1 MDPADDY
8 LPKTPSVD
16 DLKPNSF
23 HDENLVAAEGLDDSI
38 ETTNPGK
45 AVWLIVCTV
54 SMGGFL
60 FGVISAVLVSLGTDL
75 GQALS
80 SNDQELITSITS
92 GGALIGAVLAG
103 LTSDK
108 YGRKLAIYIGCAV
121 FFVGTVLQATAFSL
135 AQMVVGRM
143 VVGFGVGEAAMIV
156 PLYIGEMA
164 PARFRGRLIVFD
176 NICVT
181 FGQLIAY
188 ALGAAFTDVHQGWR
202 YTIAI
207 GAVPAIALAAT
218 MPLCPE
224 TPRQLIAHNHDDE
237 AKKVIQ
243 KIFPQATDQ
252 QVVAKVRV
260 IRHSIEETTA
270 SVSDKSLWWQAKQLF
285 TVGANLRAL
294 TTACSIMAVSQL
306 GGFNTLMYYSATL
319 FSLVG
324 FNQAT
329 AVSIVVGATNFLFG
343 FPNFAFIDR
352 FGRRS
357 MLLVT
362 VLGMSLSLVVV
373 AIAFHWIPVNS
384 DLSDTGPREMTWASV
399 LLLVAL
405 IVYIAFYSAGVAPIS
420 WVGTEFLPLEVRA
433 LGTMVN
439 TVTCWG
445 CNIIISSTFLS
456 MMKAM
461 TPSGAFGFYAGI
473 CFLGWIFVIFC
484 YAEVH
489 NMPLE
494 SVREIYTHGFGR
506 QLETLSPFE
515 ILAPV
520 AGSEPIST
528 LHQPTPF
535 LVLSALLRRFSPWR
549 HCKIFPDT
557 PQEQAQAHK
566 LVAVLTSLVAT
577 GGREEKK
584 KGRCTQTT
592 MALSTFDK
600 ELQVACLAVQ
610 RASIVTKTMLTE
622 VDKGSTEKADASPVT
637 IADFA
642 SQAILISAIRH
653 NFPADKFVGEE
664 SASALRRDP
673 ILADR
678 VWQLVSTTKLHD
690 TESEEL
696 VAAPSS
702 LEEMLSMIDI
712 GGDGE
717 GAGHARTWFLDP
729 IDGTASFI
737 RGCQYAVSVAL
748 VENGEKRVGVVGYP
762 NLHFQSSVVHEDIV
776 DQDGYGIML
785 SAVRGLGAY
794 KRPMSKERLQ
804 AAVKVC
810 NVLTRTD
817 AGRPDLMFAESME
830 SPYINQR
837 LHHVVRERLGVTKPI
852 TNLWSMQAKYAAL
865 VVGGCNVMVRIPRS
879 PEYRAY
885 AWDHAGGMLIY
896 EESGGM
902 ITDLDGRPFNYG
914 RDRQLADNMGL
925 VATFPEIHS
934 HVLEL
939 VREVS
944 MEGKEGGE
952 GMRDD
957 N

>member
-8 LPKTPSVD
+8 VPAID
-16 DLKPNSF
+16 DLKPETF
-23 HDENLVAAEGLDDSI
+23 HVDNLGAAEGLDDSI

-45 AVWLIVCTV
+45 AVWLIACTV

-60 FGVISAVLVSLGTDL
+60 FGYDTGVISAVLVSLGTDL

-80 SNDQELITSITS
+80 SNDQELVTSITS

-103 LTSDK
+103 MTSDK

-121 FFVGTVLQATAFSL
+121 FFVGTALQATAFSL
-135 AQMVVGRM
+135 AQMVVGRL

-188 ALGAAFTDVHQGWR
+188 ALGAAFTNVHQGWR

-224 TPRQLIAHNHDDE
+224 TPRQLISHGRDDE
-237 AKKVIQ
+237 AKRVIR
-243 KIFPQATDQ
+243 KIFPHATEQ
-252 QVVAKVRV
+252 QVVNKIKVV
-260 IRHSIEETTA
+260 RHSIEEVAA
-270 SVSDKSLWWQAKQLF
+270 SVSDKSLWWQMKQLF

-294 TTACSIMAVSQL
+294 ATACSIMAVSQL

-329 AVSIVVGATNFLFG
+329 AVSIVVGATNFVFG

-384 DLSDTGPREMTWASV
+384 DLSVTGPHEMTWASI

-433 LGTMVN
+433 LGTMLN

-461 TPSGAFGFYAGI
+461 TPSGVFAFYAGI
-473 CFLGWIFVIFC
+473 CFLGWVFVIFC

-494 SVREIYTHGFGR
+494 SVREIYTHGFGVR
-506 QLETLSPFE
+506 HAKRLQRELREARANEQKTLDPPRLQASAVGSSP
-515 ILAPV
+515 
-520 AGSEPIST
+520 GG
-528 LHQPTPF
+528 
-535 LVLSALLRRFSPWR
+535 SALEYCRISSAILSEAESDVQTGSGPS
-549 HCKIFPDT
+549 
-557 PQEQAQAHK
+557 A
-566 LVAVLTSLVAT
+566 VAT
-577 GGREEKK
+577 EDQ
-584 KGRCTQTT
+584 KGQHTSTT
-592 MALSTFDK
+592 MAHSPFAR

-610 RASIVTKTMLTE
+610 RASIVTKTMLAE
-622 VDKGSTEKADASPVT
+622 ADKGSTDKADASPVT

-653 NFPADKFVGEE
+653 NFPSDKFVGEE
-664 SASALRRDP
+664 SASALRNDP
-673 ILADR
+673 ALADR
-678 VWQLVSTTKLHD
+678 VWQLVSTTQLHD
-690 TESEEL
+690 TESEEI

-702 LEEMLSMIDI
+702 LEEMLSIIDL
-712 GGDGE
+712 GGNGE
-717 GAGHARTWFLDP
+717 GAGHTRTWILDP

-737 RGCQYAVSVAL
+737 QGRQYAVSVAL
-748 VENGEKRVGVVGYP
+748 VDKGEQKVGVVGYP
-762 NLHFQSSVVHEDIV
+762 NLHFHSTVVHEDTV
-776 DQDGYGIML
+776 DRDGYGIML
-785 SAVRGLGAY
+785 SAIRGQGTY
-794 KRPMSKERLQ
+794 KRQMSKERLQ
-804 AAVKVC
+804 PAVKVY
-810 NVLTRTD
+810 NVLARTD
-817 AGRPDLMFAESME
+817 TGQPDLAFAESME
-830 SPYINQR
+830 SPYIDQR
-837 LHHVVRERLGVTKPI
+837 LHQVVRERLGVTRPV
-852 TNLWSMQAKYAAL
+852 TDLWSMQAKYAAL

-885 AWDHAGGMLIY
+885 AWDHAGGMLVY

-902 ITDLDGRPFNYG
+902 ITDLDGQPFNYG
-914 RDRQLADNMGL
+914 RGRTLADNLGL
-925 VATFPEIHS
+925 VATFPDIHS
-934 HVLEL
+934 TVLGL
-939 VREVS
+939 AREIRGRR
-944 MEGKEGGE
+944 EED
-952 GMRDD
+952 GMKD
-957 N
+957 NTQ

>member
-8 LPKTPSVD
+8 LPAID
-16 DLKPNSF
+16 DLKPETF
-23 HDENLVAAEGLDDSI
+23 HDDNAGAAEGLDDSI

-45 AVWLIVCTV
+45 AVWLIACTV

-60 FGVISAVLVSLGTDL
+60 FGYDTGVISAVLVSLGTDL

-103 LTSDK
+103 MTSDK
-108 YGRKLAIYIGCAV
+108 YGRKLAIYVGCAV
-121 FFVGTVLQATAFSL
+121 FFVGTALQATAFSL
-135 AQMVVGRM
+135 AQMVVGRL

-224 TPRQLIAHNHDDE
+224 TPRQLISHGRDDE
-237 AKKVIQ
+237 AKRVIR
-243 KIFPQATDQ
+243 KIFPQATEQ
-252 QVVAKVRV
+252 QVVNKIRV
-260 IRHSIEETTA
+260 VRHSIEEVAA
-270 SVSDKSLWWQAKQLF
+270 SVSDKSLWWQMKQLF

-294 TTACSIMAVSQL
+294 ATACSIMAVSQL

-329 AVSIVVGATNFLFG
+329 AVSIVVGATNFVFG

-357 MLLVT
+357 MLLIT

-384 DLSDTGPREMTWASV
+384 DLSVTGPHEMTWASI

-433 LGTMVN
+433 LGTMLN

-461 TPSGAFGFYAGI
+461 TPSGVFAFYAGI
-473 CFLGWIFVIFC
+473 CFLGWLFVIFC

-494 SVREIYTHGFGR
+494 SVREIYTHGFG
-506 QLETLSPFE
+506 TA
-515 ILAPV
+515 ILARTLDPPRLQASAV
-520 AGSEPIST
+520 GSSPDS
-528 LHQPTPF
+528 
-535 LVLSALLRRFSPWR
+535 SALNLQIGSGPS
-549 HCKIFPDT
+549 
-557 PQEQAQAHK
+557 A
-566 LVAVLTSLVAT
+566 VAT
-577 GGREEKK
+577 EDQ
-584 KGRCTQTT
+584 KGTQHRPTT
-592 MALSTFDK
+592 MAHSPFAR

-610 RASIVTKTMLTE
+610 RASIVTKTMLAE
-622 VDKGSTEKADASPVT
+622 ADKGSTDKADASPVT

-653 NFPADKFVGEE
+653 NFPSDKFVGEE
-664 SASALRRDP
+664 SASALRNDP
-673 ILADR
+673 ALADR
-678 VWQLVSTTKLHD
+678 VWQLVSKTQLHD
-690 TESEEL
+690 TESEEI

-702 LEEMLSMIDI
+702 LEEMLSIIDL
-712 GGDGE
+712 GGNGE
-717 GAGHARTWFLDP
+717 GARHTRTWIMDP

-737 RGCQYAVSVAL
+737 QGRQYAVSVAL
-748 VENGEKRVGVVGYP
+748 IENGEQKVGVVGYP
-762 NLHFQSSVVHEDIV
+762 NLHFHSTEVHEDTV
-776 DQDGYGIML
+776 DRNGYGIML
-785 SAVRGLGAY
+785 SAVRGHGAY

-804 AAVKVC
+804 PAVKVY
-810 NVLTRTD
+810 NVLARTD
-817 AGRPDLMFAESME
+817 TGQPDLVFAESME
-830 SPYINQR
+830 SPYIDQR
-837 LHHVVRERLGVTKPI
+837 LHQVVRERLGVTKPI
-852 TNLWSMQAKYAAL
+852 TDLWSMQAKYAAL

-885 AWDHAGGMLIY
+885 AWDHAGGMLVF

-902 ITDLDGRPFNYG
+902 ITDLDGQPFNYG
-914 RDRQLADNMGL
+914 RGRTLADNFGL
-925 VATFPEIHS
+925 VAAFPEFHS
-934 HVLEL
+934 RVLEL
-939 VREVS
+939 AQEIRERHKE
-944 MEGKEGGE
+944 EGVK
-952 GMRDD
+952 D
-957 N
+957 NTH

>member
-1 MDPADDY
+1 MNPADDY

-16 DLKPNSF
+16 DFKPNSF
-23 HDENLVAAEGLDDSI
+23 HDEDLVAAEGLDDSI
-38 ETTNPGK
+38 ETTNPGT
-45 AVWLIVCTV
+45 AVWLIACTV

-60 FGVISAVLVSLGTDL
+60 FGYDTGVISAVLVSLGADL
-75 GQALS
+75 GQTLS

-103 LTSDK
+103 MTSDK

-121 FFVGTVLQATAFSL
+121 FFVGTILQATAFSL

-224 TPRQLIAHNHDDE
+224 TPRQLIAHSRDDE
-237 AKKVIQ
+237 AKKVIR
-243 KIFPQATDQ
+243 KIFPHATDQ

-260 IRHSIEETTA
+260 IRHSIEESTA

-294 TTACSIMAVSQL
+294 VTACSVMAVSQL

-329 AVSIVVGATNFLFG
+329 AVSIVVGATNFVFG

-494 SVREIYTHGFGR
+494 SVREIYTHGFGSLALSR
-506 QLETLSPFE
+506 YQHTTSPPHFLSSTLPSSFLLSSGVFCSGVTANLSRHPTR
-515 ILAPV
+515 
-520 AGSEPIST
+520 AGSGAEIGST
-528 LHQPTPF
+528 PNWNFLRIGRSHCTP
-535 LVLSALLRRFSPWR
+535 
-549 HCKIFPDT
+549 
-557 PQEQAQAHK
+557 
-566 LVAVLTSLVAT
+566 
-577 GGREEKK
+577 
-584 KGRCTQTT
+584 TT
-592 MALSTFDK
+592 MALSTFNK

-653 NFPADKFVGEE
+653 NFPADKFVAEE
-664 SASALRRDP
+664 SASALRSDP
-673 ILADR
+673 VLADR

-690 TESEEL
+690 TESEE
-696 VAAPSS
+696 VVVAPSS
-702 LEEMLSMIDI
+702 LEEMLSVIDI
-712 GGDGE
+712 GGEGE
-717 GAGHARTWFLDP
+717 GSGHARTWFLDP
-729 IDGTASFI
+729 IDGTAAFI
-737 RGCQYAVSVAL
+737 RGRQYAVSVAL
-748 VENGEKRVGVVGYP
+748 VENGEQKVGVVGYP

-776 DQDGYGIML
+776 DQESFGLML
-785 SAVRGLGAY
+785 SAVKGLGAY
-794 KRPMSKERLQ
+794 KRSMSKERLQ
-804 AAVKVC
+804 APVKVC

-817 AGRPDLMFAESME
+817 AGQPDLVFAESME

-837 LHHVVRERLGVTKPI
+837 LHHVVRERLGVTNPI
-852 TNLWSMQAKYAAL
+852 TDLWSMQAKYAAL

-896 EESGGM
+896 EESGGR
-902 ITDLDGRPFNYG
+902 ITDLNGRPFNYG
-914 RDRQLADNMGL
+914 RGRQLADNMGL

-934 HVLEL
+934 RVLEL

-944 MEGKEGGE
+944 GGGRGLAGE
-952 GMRDD
+952 GMWEDR
-957 N
+957 

>member
-8 LPKTPSVD
+8 LPKAPSAD

-23 HDENLVAAEGLDDSI
+23 HDENLVAAESLDDSI

-45 AVWLIVCTV
+45 AVWLIACTV

-60 FGVISAVLVSLGTDL
+60 FGYDTGVISAVLVSLGTDL

-103 LTSDK
+103 MTSDK

-188 ALGAAFTDVHQGWR
+188 ALGAAFTNIHQGWR
-202 YTIAI
+202 YIIAI
-207 GAVPAIALAAT
+207 GAVPAIALAVT

-224 TPRQLIAHNHDDE
+224 TPRQLIAHSHDNE
-237 AKKVIQ
+237 AKAVLR
-243 KIFPQATDQ
+243 KIFPRATDQ
-252 QVVAKVRV
+252 QVIAKVRV
-260 IRHSIEETTA
+260 IRYSIEETTA

-294 TTACSIMAVSQL
+294 VTACSIMAVSQL

-329 AVSIVVGATNFLFG
+329 AVSIVVGATNFVFG

-357 MLLVT
+357 VLLVT

-373 AIAFHWIPVNS
+373 AVAFHWIPVNS
-384 DLSDTGPREMTWASV
+384 DLSDTGPREMTGASI

-405 IVYIAFYSAGVAPIS
+405 IFYIAFYSAGVAPIS

-494 SVREIYTHGFGR
+494 SVREIYTHGFGVKHAKR
-506 QLETLSPFE
+506 LQ
-515 ILAPV
+515 
-520 AGSEPIST
+520 
-528 LHQPTPF
+528 
-535 LVLSALLRRFSPWR
+535 R
-549 HCKIFPDT
+549 
-557 PQEQAQAHK
+557 
-566 LVAVLTSLVAT
+566 
-577 GGREEKK
+577 
-584 KGRCTQTT
+584 
-592 MALSTFDK
+592 
-600 ELQVACLAVQ
+600 ELQEARRNEQ
-610 RASIVTKTMLTE
+610 
-622 VDKGSTEKADASPVT
+622 SP
-637 IADFA
+637 
-642 SQAILISAIRH
+642 
-653 NFPADKFVGEE
+653 P
-664 SASALRRDP
+664 
-673 ILADR
+673 
-678 VWQLVSTTKLHD
+678 
-690 TESEEL
+690 
-696 VAAPSS
+696 
-702 LEEMLSMIDI
+702 
-712 GGDGE
+712 
-717 GAGHARTWFLDP
+717 
-729 IDGTASFI
+729 
-737 RGCQYAVSVAL
+737 
-748 VENGEKRVGVVGYP
+748 
-762 NLHFQSSVVHEDIV
+762 
-776 DQDGYGIML
+776 
-785 SAVRGLGAY
+785 
-794 KRPMSKERLQ
+794 
-804 AAVKVC
+804 
-810 NVLTRTD
+810 
-817 AGRPDLMFAESME
+817 
-830 SPYINQR
+830 
-837 LHHVVRERLGVTKPI
+837 
-852 TNLWSMQAKYAAL
+852 
-865 VVGGCNVMVRIPRS
+865 
-879 PEYRAY
+879 
-885 AWDHAGGMLIY
+885 
-896 EESGGM
+896 
-902 ITDLDGRPFNYG
+902 
-914 RDRQLADNMGL
+914 
-925 VATFPEIHS
+925 
-934 HVLEL
+934 
-939 VREVS
+939 
-944 MEGKEGGE
+944 
-952 GMRDD
+952 
-957 N
+957 

>member
-1 MDPADDY
+1 MDHADDFF
-8 LPKTPSVD
+8 KTPSKD
-16 DLKPNSF
+16 DLKPHSS
-23 HDENLVAAEGLDDSI
+23 HDESLAAIDGLDDSI

-45 AVWLIVCTV
+45 AVWLIACTV

-60 FGVISAVLVSLGTDL
+60 FGYDTGVISAVLVSLGTDL
-75 GQALS
+75 GQTLS
-80 SNDQELITSITS
+80 ANDKELITAITS

-103 LTSDK
+103 LTSDR

-121 FFVGTVLQATAFSL
+121 FFIGTALQATSFSL
-135 AQMVVGRM
+135 AQMVVGRL

-188 ALGAAFTDVHQGWR
+188 ALGAAFTNVYQGWR

-207 GAVPAIALAAT
+207 GAIPAVALAAT

-224 TPRQLIAHNHDDE
+224 TPRQLVAHGHDEE
-237 AKKVIQ
+237 AKRVIA

-252 QVVAKVRV
+252 QVVAKIRV
-260 IRHSIEETTA
+260 IRHSIEEITA
-270 SVSDKSLWWQAKQLF
+270 TVSDKSLWWQAKQLF

-294 TTACSIMAVSQL
+294 TTACSVMAVSQL

-329 AVSIVVGATNFLFG
+329 AVSIVVGATNFVFG

-362 VLGMSLSLVVV
+362 VLGMSLSLAVV
-373 AIAFHWIPVNS
+373 AIAFHWIPVDS
-384 DLSDTGPREMTWASV
+384 DLTVTGTREMTWASI

-433 LGTMVN
+433 LGTMLN

-473 CFLGWIFVIFC
+473 CFVGWIFVIFC

-494 SVREIYTHGFGR
+494 SVREVYSHGFGVQYAK
-506 QLETLSPFE
+506 QLQMELQEARRAEQSTLTSPLPLVE
-515 ILAPV
+515 
-520 AGSEPIST
+520 AGSVMAP
-528 LHQPTPF
+528 PTY
-535 LVLSALLRRFSPWR
+535 
-549 HCKIFPDT
+549 D
-557 PQEQAQAHK
+557 Q
-566 LVAVLTSLVAT
+566 
-577 GGREEKK
+577 
-584 KGRCTQTT
+584 
-592 MALSTFDK
+592 

-622 VDKGSTEKADASPVT
+622 GDKGSTAKADASPVT

-642 SQAILISAIRH
+642 AQAILISAIRH
-653 NFPADKFVGEE
+653 SFPHDKFVGEE
-664 SASALRRDP
+664 SASALRSNP
-673 ILADR
+673 ALADR
-678 VWQLVSTTKLHD
+678 VWQLVSTTRLHD
-690 TESEEL
+690 IVGEEL

-702 LEEMLSMIDI
+702 LEEMLSIIDV
-712 GGDGE
+712 GGNGE
-717 GAGHARTWFLDP
+717 GAGSARTWILDP
-729 IDGTASFI
+729 IDGTASFL
-737 RGCQYAVSVAL
+737 RGRQYAVSVAL
-748 VENGEKRVGVVGYP
+748 IEKGEQKVGVVGYP
-762 NLHFQSSVVHEDIV
+762 NLRFQSAAVHEDEV

-785 SAVRGLGAY
+785 SAVRGQGAY
-794 KRPMSKERLQ
+794 KRAMSKESLQ
-804 AAVKVC
+804 PAMRVC
-810 NVLTRTD
+810 NVLTRTQT
-817 AGRPDLMFAESME
+817 GQPDLVFAESME
-830 SPYINQR
+830 SPYISQR
-837 LHHVVRERLGVTKPI
+837 LHCVVRDRLGVTKPV
-852 TNLWSMQAKYAAL
+852 TDLWSMQAKYAAL
-865 VVGGCNVMVRIPRS
+865 VVGGCNAMVRIPRS

-885 AWDHAGGMLIY
+885 VWDHAGGMLVY

-902 ITDLDGRPFNYG
+902 ITDLDGRPFDYG
-914 RDRQLADNMGL
+914 CGRTLAANMGL

-934 HVLEL
+934 RVLEL
-939 VREVS
+939 ARVVS
-944 MEGKEGGE
+944 LAA
-952 GMRDD
+952 
-957 N
+957 